1 MLRVSHSLSLLLSL
15 LCFLTVPFFHQT
27 DSALFFLSPCLDLA
41 CGTGSPT
48 MRSVLHGL
56 QCWHSSPSC
65 WEFLWVQSQH
75 SHWCCSIPFLT
86 LCSNNSVLTKTTGVR
101 ADQLLITPY
110 HQASVIWQSL
120 EGASLF
126 FTIYSVVMHS
136 IVISSCKTEN
146 EKIQPVVLVTV
157 APNLPSA
164 LIIASS
170 SYPHTSPFYVLS
182 GPGCWLWSRWASLLQ
197 F

>member
-1 MLRVSHSLSLLLSL
+1 MEPNPFAPGRLNVWFLRFPLLSIFPAPSQCYWVLQLLPSTVWPMLRVSHSLSLLLSL

-27 DSALFFLSPCLDLA
+27 DSALFFLSPCLDLV

-75 SHWCCSIPFLT
+75 SHWCNSIPFLT

-101 ADQLLITPY
+101 ANQLLITKY

-120 EGASLF
+120 EGGG
-126 FTIYSVVMHS
+126 S
-136 IVISSCKTEN
+136 IF
-146 EKIQPVVLVTV
+146 
-157 APNLPSA
+157 
-164 LIIASS
+164 
-170 SYPHTSPFYVLS
+170 HH
-182 GPGCWLWSRWASLLQ
+182 LLCCDA
-197 F
+197 FHLYFLM